1 MEQVLREKLVAG
13 LAPSFLSLTNESPMH
28 GLPESAEKHFRVVAV
43 SSLFAGQSRV
53 DRHRLVNELVAVEL
67 KTHVHAFSLQ
77 AYTPEEWTARGG
89 ETFESPECLGGGKKH
104 GMHPLPPS
112 KK

>member
-1 MEQVLREKLVAG
+1 MEEILRAKLVAG
-13 LAPSFLSLTNESPMH
+13 LSPVFLELTNESPMH
-28 GLPESAEKHFRVVAV
+28 GLPLSAEKHFRVVAV
-43 SSLFAGQSRV
+43 SAKFAGLSRV
-53 DRHRLVNELVAVEL
+53 DRHRLVNELVADEL
-67 KTHVHAFSLQ
+67 KTHVHAFSIQ
-77 AYTPEEWTARGG
+77 GYTPEEWAARGG